1 MWTDD
6 DASDKNGPN
15 HKTIEIRY
23 HQIFE
28 ILNGKKQKFE
38 PARLFG
44 F

>member
-15 HKTIEIRY
+15 SKTIEIRFQ
-23 HQIFE
+23 QIFE
-28 ILNGKKQKFE
+28 TLNGKKQKFE
-38 PARLFG
+38 AVRLFA